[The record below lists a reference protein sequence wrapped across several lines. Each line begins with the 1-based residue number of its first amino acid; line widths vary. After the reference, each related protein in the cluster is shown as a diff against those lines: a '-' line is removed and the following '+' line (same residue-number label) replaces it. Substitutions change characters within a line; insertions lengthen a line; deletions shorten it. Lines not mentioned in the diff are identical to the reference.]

1 MMGGQTDGQTDIENR
16 PQHQKQQHG
25 LSSSLLT
32 SVFPSWHDCP
42 PVCPLAESPSR
53 RPFLEATP
61 NKSAYISVASSQP
74 PVQSQLQR
82 RLGNEI
88 YQSTSPSSPNNFTL
102 GYRGGKGE
110 GKLATASRLQPRVF
124 SLFSWTTN
132 ALSAIEATLCQV
144 SEALGLNQ
152 SFC

>member
-1 MMGGQTDGQTDIENR
+1 MMGGQTDGQTDVENR
-16 PQHQKQQHG
+16 RQHQKQQHG

-61 NKSAYISVASSQP
+61 NKSAYISVASPQP
-74 PVQSQLQR
+74 PVQSQLER

-88 YQSTSPSSPNNFTL
+88 CQITSPSSPNNFTL
-102 GYRGGKGE
+102 SYRGGKGE
-110 GKLATASRLQPRVF
+110 GKLWRQPADYGHMSFLCSPGQLMPCLLQRP
-124 SLFSWTTN
+124 
-132 ALSAIEATLCQV
+132 LCV
-144 SEALGLNQ
+144 RFLRRWV
-152 SFC
+152 